1 MNILEQLQAIIEP
14 LDVPVETGIFTNPA
28 PPQYVVIVPLIE
40 TFEMDADDMPLAE
53 TQEARISIFS
63 KNNYIA
69 LKNRIVRAV
78 LAAGMTVTQRQ
89 FIEYETDTGYYH
101 YNVDVAHYYDLET
114 EE

>member
-1 MNILEQLQAIIEP
+1 MNILEQLQAIMEP
-14 LDVPVETGIFTNPA
+14 LDIPVETGIFTNPA
-28 PPQYVVIVPLIE
+28 PPQYVVIVPLID
-40 TFEMDADDMPLAE
+40 TFELDADDMPLAE
-53 TQEARISIFS
+53 IQEARLSIFS
-63 KNNYIA
+63 KENYIA